1 MVCGERTLLG
11 IPREKYF
18 YIEFRFIMNMKP
30 WVYHPGLFVFDKNCC
45 WTHSSV
51 GRVPIIIGINVQV
64 DGSFPSVSSA
74 WILGPL
80 GWPLDCRSRNQTGSN
95 PVISTCIQLMIRI
108 IRMDCVI
115 NTRMFHG
122 GESRLV
128 VGVVA
133 GSIPGRVSQ
142 YK

>member
-1 MVCGERTLLG
+1 
-11 IPREKYF
+11 
-18 YIEFRFIMNMKP
+18 
-30 WVYHPGLFVFDKNCC
+30 
-45 WTHSSV
+45 
-51 GRVPIIIGINVQV
+51 
-64 DGSFPSVSSA
+64 
-74 WILGPL
+74 
-80 GWPLDCRSRNQTGSN
+80 
-95 PVISTCIQLMIRI
+95 LMIRI